1 MKNNENNN
9 EKTMKIMKHV
19 DKNNEQKPWTI
30 MKNMK
35 AQWKIIKTRKTTMKN
50 DENEWQR
57 DE

>member
-50 DENEWQR
+50 DENER
-57 DE
+57 